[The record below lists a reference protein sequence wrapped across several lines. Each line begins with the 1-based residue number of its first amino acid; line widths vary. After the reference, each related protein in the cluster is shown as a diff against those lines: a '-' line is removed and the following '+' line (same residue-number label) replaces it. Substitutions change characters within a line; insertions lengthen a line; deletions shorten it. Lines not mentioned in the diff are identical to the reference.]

1 MKSQNNSKKA
11 QFYIISAVI
20 IIFIILS
27 LAAVSNYAS
36 VKKQPEKLLQL
47 SDVLK
52 TEGQY
57 VLENAKYNQGN
68 VEQNIQSYVN
78 LFSNY
83 TQQTTSED
91 FSMIILYGNVNAN
104 FINGLSVTKSST
116 GKVIYDL
123 GDGNTV
129 VISGGN
135 QISVTP
141 SDVHVSSVSA
151 TEKTASITITSGN
164 NTLSRTVPVLEDNN
178 FIFVMATNDGFN
190 QYIRENFPKIQ
201 T

>member
-91 FSMIILYGNVNAN
+91 FSMVILYGNVNAN